1 MSGYSTFGSLY
12 DTDVLYGI
20 TPDGD
25 GTCIQDRDVI
35 LFQTS
40 ELDMQDKKRIVKR
53 RKSHRKRRTAN
64 DLIEKILGKK
74 L

>member
-1 MSGYSTFGSLY
+1 MIFITSKMSGYSTFGSLY

-53 RKSHRKRRTAN
+53 PVFKMNK
-64 DLIEKILGKK
+64 
-74 L
+74 